1 MARISKKSVYERIE
15 IMKNDIYN
23 KEQELQNLNN
33 ELQELYKEK
42 DQQEMELLLSKM
54 KENGLDIESALSKLS
69 MDISTKTQNK
79 ENKKHKLEDN

>member
-1 MARISKKSVYERIE
+1 MARTSKKSVYERIE

-42 DQQEMELLLSKM
+42 DQQEMELLLLKM

-69 MDISTKTQNK
+69 MDISIKTQNK
-79 ENKKHKLEDN
+79 ENKKHALEDN